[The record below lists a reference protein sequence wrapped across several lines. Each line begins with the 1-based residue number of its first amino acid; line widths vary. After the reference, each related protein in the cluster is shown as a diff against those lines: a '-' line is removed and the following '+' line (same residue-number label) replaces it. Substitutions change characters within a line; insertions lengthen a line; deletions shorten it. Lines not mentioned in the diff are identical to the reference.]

1 MFALDPF
8 SSRHP
13 DELYKNGLQ
22 RGSFLPCIDMIKD
35 KFEIVDL
42 DSKTGEFALDSL
54 TLSEFYRPEDDTN
67 NPHPVEFARLD
78 YRKLPQALSKVY
90 FHPLNEEVRSEMSKL
105 FTSQTSLSSSPVTTD
120 RTLTVWGRT
129 LTVPEST
136 ETVARFPFEKLCG
149 EPLSSA
155 DYLEITGK
163 FEVIFVEDVPELG
176 MDRKD
181 MVRRRWVS

>member
-1 MFALDPF
+1 MW
-8 SSRHP
+8 S
-13 DELYKNGLQ
+13 EL
-22 RGSFLPCIDMIKD
+22 S
-35 KFEIVDL
+35 
-42 DSKTGEFALDSL
+42 
-54 TLSEFYRPEDDTN
+54 RPEDDTD
-67 NPHPVEFARLD
+67 NPHPVEFPRLD

-120 RTLTVWGRT
+120 RTLTVWGRK

-181 MVRRRWVS
+181 MVRRRWVF